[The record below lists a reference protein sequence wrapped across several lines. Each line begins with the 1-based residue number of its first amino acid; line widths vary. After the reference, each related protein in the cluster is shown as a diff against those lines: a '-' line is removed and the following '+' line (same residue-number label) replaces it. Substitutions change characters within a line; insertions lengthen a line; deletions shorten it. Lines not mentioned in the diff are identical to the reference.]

1 MPFVTEIQIAF
12 GRAGIWELTE
22 SPQELAEYFQF
33 SPLEKTEFEKINA
46 PKRQTEYLATRLLL
60 QKLSGKKTEI
70 SYQPDGRPVLE
81 ESKLNVSISHSANLV
96 VVLLSENACGVD
108 AELNYRNID
117 NVAKRFLHPDEI
129 SHIDS
134 TGNRRFLQML
144 HWCAK
149 EAIFKCSRQHGIQFD
164 QQIKIEPFDAENETS
179 FSGTLLSENTT
190 EHFSLQLMEFKNNII
205 VFCVEIEN
213 IGK

>member
-1 MPFVTEIQIAF
+1 MPFVTETQTGF

-22 SPQELAEYFQF
+22 SPQELTEYFQY
-33 SPLEKTEFEKINA
+33 SPLEKIEFEKINA
-46 PKRQTEYLATRLLL
+46 PKRQAEYLTTRLLL
-60 QKLSGKKTEI
+60 QKMLRKKTEI
-70 SYQPDGRPVLE
+70 RYQPDGRPVLE
-81 ESKLNVSISHSANLV
+81 ESQFNISISHSANLV
-96 VVLLSENACGVD
+96 VVLLAETACGVD
-108 AELNYRNID
+108 AELKTRNIE
-117 NVAKRFLHPDEI
+117 NVTKRFLHPDEI
-129 SHIDS
+129 RHIDS
-134 TGNRRFLQML
+134 SANRRFLQML

-190 EHFSLQLMEFKNNII
+190 EHFSLQWMEFKNNII

-213 IGK
+213 MEK

>member
-1 MPFVTEIQIAF
+1 MPFVTEIQTGF

-22 SPQELAEYFQF
+22 SPQELTEYFQF
-33 SPLEKTEFEKINA
+33 TRLEETEFEKINA
-46 PKRQTEYLATRLLL
+46 TKRQIEYLATRLLL
-60 QKLSGKKTEI
+60 QKLLGRKTEI
-70 SYQPDGRPVLE
+70 SYQPDGRPVLK
-81 ESKLNVSISHSANLV
+81 ESSLNVSISHSANLV
-96 VVLLSENACGVD
+96 VVILAETACGVD
-108 AELNYRNID
+108 AELKNRNIE

-129 SHIDS
+129 SHINS
-134 TGNRRFLQML
+134 SGNRQFLQML

-164 QQIKIEPFDAENETS
+164 EQIKIEPFHTENETF

-190 EHFSLQLMEFKNNII
+190 ERYSLQLMEFKNNII

-213 IGK
+213 IVK

>member
-1 MPFVTEIQIAF
+1 MPFVTEIQTRF

-22 SPQELAEYFQF
+22 SPQELTEYFLL

-81 ESKLNVSISHSANLV
+81 ESQFNVSISHSANLV
-96 VVLLSENACGVD
+96 VVLLSETACGVD
-108 AELNYRNID
+108 AELKNRNIE

-129 SHIDS
+129 SLINS
-134 TGNRRFLQML
+134 SGNRQFLQIL

-164 QQIKIEPFDAENETS
+164 QQIKIKPFDAVTETF
-179 FSGTLLSENTT
+179 FSGTLCSENTT
-190 EHFSLQLMEFKNNII
+190 EHFSLQWMEFKNNII

-213 IGK
+213 IEK